1 MDGHPWGKWFE
12 LKESCVGI
20 NQVRRQG
27 TKLQA
32 QKTRAES
39 PRLAEHGCIRTRGSV
54 EGDAPGQ
61 QETREAKR
69 PWSYHTKLTQ
79 TKITSRTET
88 VAAEWQ
94 SVRVTTKTIIVNV
107 YKPEKK
113 NGFKIWDKFTIIV
126 GVTPPSQLIGQA
138 QNRCWSKHRSE
149 QA

>member
-1 MDGHPWGKWFE
+1 MDWHPWGKWFE

-20 NQVRRQG
+20 NQVRRQR

-39 PRLAEHGCIRTRGSV
+39 PRLAEHGCIRIRGSL

-88 VAAEWQ
+88 VATEWQ
-94 SVRVTTKTIIVNV
+94 SVWVTTKMIIVNV
-107 YKPEKK
+107 CKPEKK
-113 NGFKIWDKFTIIV
+113 WLQNLRQIHNYCGSNTTISINR
-126 GVTPPSQLIGQA
+126 PSTKQM
-138 QNRCWSKHRSE
+138 SVKT
-149 QA
+149 